1 MDWISLPPAPIIV
14 LWILAGI
21 LISLEV
27 MLAISFWIFWIS
39 FTALVTLGFFPVMA
53 IMSLSEP
60 LSDRSILVSVSS
72 RILLMLAPPLPMM
85 NLWNCLKMGTLTW

>member
-39 FTALVTLGFFPVMA
+39 LTALVTLGFLPVMA
-53 IMSLSEP
+53 IM
-60 LSDRSILVSVSS
+60 SVSS
-72 RILLMLAPPLPMM
+72 RILLMLTPPLPMM
-85 NLWNCLKMGTLTW
+85 NLWNCLKIGTLTW